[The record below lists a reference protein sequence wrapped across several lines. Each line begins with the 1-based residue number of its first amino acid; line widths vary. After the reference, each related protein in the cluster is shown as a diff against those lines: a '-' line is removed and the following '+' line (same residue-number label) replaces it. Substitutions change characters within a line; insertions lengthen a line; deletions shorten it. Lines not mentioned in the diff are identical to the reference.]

1 MWHLQ
6 LYMIAEGELI
16 DGEERDLEGGEGIS
30 GKYFL

>member
-16 DGEERDLEGGEGIS
+16 DGEEKDLEGGEGVS
-30 GKYFL
+30 SK